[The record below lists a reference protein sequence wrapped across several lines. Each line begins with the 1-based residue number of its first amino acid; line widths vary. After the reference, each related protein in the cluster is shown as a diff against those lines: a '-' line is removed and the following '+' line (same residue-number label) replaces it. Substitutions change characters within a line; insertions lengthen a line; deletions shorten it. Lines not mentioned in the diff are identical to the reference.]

1 MVFKFL
7 SSDEYFTTMVNIN
20 KYNCILFS
28 GIKRFTLSEIEVKKY
43 QYIILKMTNLL
54 RQFELDCLTQ
64 LVPFIDIEK
73 EWIPLYREW
82 LQKEHL
88 EYLNLTI
95 TRQWMNHINKITG
108 FTAEENISN
117 AIYKIIEEYPEHTKN
132 DIIFGIKLC

>member
-1 MVFKFL
+1 
-7 SSDEYFTTMVNIN
+7 
-20 KYNCILFS
+20 
-28 GIKRFTLSEIEVKKY
+28 
-43 QYIILKMTNLL
+43 MTNLL

-64 LVPFIDIEK
+64 LIPFIDIEK

-88 EYLNLTI
+88 EYLNLSI